1 MATQIPTENLVTL
14 ATCVMKVY
22 APVWF
27 HIKTKSACTEGS
39 QHLWRMMKNSRYLEQ
54 QFRDIIDPVIQRNG
68 YFGHSENILMAML
81 TDDKKHFREL
91 AYRRILAARIENQSS
106 SGSIRK
112 FRVPSLNFHAEDYT
126 DLVEW
131 QAIDRYEPPLMKHLS
146 DDEVAAS
153 VKTNESAHVRAIAQF
168 PCHTQATERCIRL
181 VTEASAAVCCQDA
194 RDGFIRA
201 RIVSR
206 KK

>member
-1 MATQIPTENLVTL
+1 MLHRSPEL
-14 ATCVMKVY
+14 AV
-22 APVWF
+22 
-27 HIKTKSACTEGS
+27 
-39 QHLWRMMKNSRYLEQ
+39 
-54 QFRDIIDPVIQRNG
+54 IDPGV
-68 YFGHSENILMAML
+68 FKLSLL
-81 TDDKKHFREL
+81 LLL
-91 AYRRILAARIENQSS
+91 AYRRILAARIENQTS

-146 DDEVAAS
+146 DDEVAAC
-153 VKTNESAHVRAIAQF
+153 VKTNESAHVRTIAQF

-181 VTEASAAVCCQDA
+181 VTEALAAVCGQDA

-206 KK
+206 KKLKTFNTKSEFRLN